1 MMYYKLAENEL
12 DRSGDY
18 KYMLNLV
25 MDDYQNYFKASLY
38 LQSKYSFCLQSIY
51 SCLSKVNNIDNR
63 TVAYKEL
70 SRFLEEVKKRTG
82 LCMKIIREEDK
93 LYVKEKA
100 KIKKLKHYYSI

>member
-1 MMYYKLAENEL
+1 MYYKLAENEL

-25 MDDYQNYFKASLY
+25 MDNYQNYFKASLY

-93 LYVKEKA
+93 RTFKFVKDELKEK
-100 KIKKLKHYYSI
+100 SD

>member
-1 MMYYKLAENEL
+1 MMYYKLVESEL

-25 MDDYQNYFKASLY
+25 MDNYQNYFKASLY
-38 LQSKYSFCLQSIY
+38 LQSIY